1 MMMTEP
7 REPRLR
13 LRVHAMALEADGVV
27 SVELRAPR
35 RGALPAWSAGAHL
48 DLHLPNGLT
57 RSYSLISLGD
67 RDRYVVA
74 VGLDRRSRGGSRFVH
89 EVLRVGHELETS
101 TPRNAFALAD
111 DDAPTVLIA
120 GGIGITPLFAMA
132 RECASKGRPY
142 TLHYTARN
150 EAAAPFLDALSR
162 LPGELRLHF
171 DDGDPARFLDIA
183 GVVAAAPP
191 AARFYACGPSGL
203 LDTFARATR
212 NLEPGRAAM
221 ERFRA
226 DAPAAPAEGDDRPGD
241 SREPLDFVVALARD
255 GRHFSIPPHRSVL
268 EVLLDAGLDVPFS
281 CQEGVCGQCMAR
293 VLEGIPEH
301 RDSYLSPTEKASND
315 VMTICVSRCRGERL
329 LLDV

>member
-1 MMMTEP
+1 MTEP

-13 LRVHAMALEADGVV
+13 LRVHAMALEAEGVV
-27 SVELRAPR
+27 SVELRDPR

-57 RSYSLISLGD
+57 RSYSLVSLGD

-89 EVLRVGHELETS
+89 EVLRVGDELETS
-101 TPRNAFALAD
+101 TPRNAFALVD
-111 DDAPTVLIA
+111 DEAPTVLIA
-120 GGIGITPLFAMA
+120 GGIGITPLLAMA
-132 RECASKGRPY
+132 RECASKGRHY

-150 EAAAPFLDALSR
+150 EAAAPFLGALSR

-191 AARFYACGPSGL
+191 GARFYACGPSGL

-212 NLEPGRAAM
+212 NLEPGRATM

-226 DAPAAPAEGDDRPGD
+226 DAPAAPAEG
-241 SREPLDFVVALARD
+241 DFVVALARD
-255 GRHFSIPPHRSVL
+255 GRHFSIPPDRSVL
-268 EVLLDAGLDVPFS
+268 EVLLDAGLDLPFS

-301 RDSYLSPTEKASND
+301 RDSYLSPTETASNA
-315 VMTICVSRCRGERL
+315 VMMICVSRCRGERL